1 MLGSNMMPPISG
13 TNVVI
18 LIFIII
24 IIILLVE
31 YNEKVTNEEKGKKLY
46 IEMVINENPIA
57 IKATL
62 NHDKKDFHLKRDKI
76 ENKIKQ
82 KLFITKF
89 KEMKDFKE
97 FKSTIFNIC
106 QKELEKNIE
115 ISKLDIFM

>member
-82 KLFITKF
+82 KLF
-89 KEMKDFKE
+89 
-97 FKSTIFNIC
+97 KSTIFNIC

>member
-1 MLGSNMMPPISG
+1 MLRLNVLPPISG

-18 LIFIII
+18 LIFTII

-31 YNEKVTNEEKGKKLY
+31 INEKVTNEEKGKKLY
-46 IEMVINENPIA
+46 IEIVINGNPIA

-62 NHDKKDFHLKRDKI
+62 NHNKKDFHLKRDKI

-89 KEMKDFKE
+89 KGIKDFQE
-97 FKSTIFNIC
+97 FKSIIFNIC
-106 QKELEKNIE
+106 RKELEEDVE